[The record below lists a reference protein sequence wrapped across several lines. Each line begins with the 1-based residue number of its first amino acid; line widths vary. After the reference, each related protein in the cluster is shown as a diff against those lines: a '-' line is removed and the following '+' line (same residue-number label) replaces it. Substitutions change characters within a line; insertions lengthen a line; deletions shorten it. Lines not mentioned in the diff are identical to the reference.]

1 MTNLKRAEAKR
12 RREDKMIEGWYYLHT
27 NGDLIY
33 KREFPG
39 IEADIRESS
48 FARALWPIDTSDRES
63 AWRVL
68 VEALAAGANVHRI
81 DELAEKWFCDDDDAI
96 NYIER
101 LGLKLNRDGH
111 AWCVTKSDFECLT
124 TDPAGFGD
132 TILEAMADLCKQL
145 GYAPSKMWGATFK
158 DLCQP
163 ASKTQPATASTER
176 SE

>member
-33 KREFPG
+33 KRDFPG

-101 LGLKLNRDGH
+101 LGLKLSRDGN
-111 AWCVTKSDFECLT
+111 AWCVTRSDFECLA

-145 GYAPSKMWGATFK
+145 GYTPSKMWGATFK

-163 ASKTQPATASTER
+163 ASKTQPATASNER
-176 SE
+176 S